1 MARHHKAAGRV
12 GGQAEV
18 LPAPRH
24 SRPAPL
30 AAGAAAPALQHEEG
44 PPVSGAAAAWS
55 AAAVTVPHA
64 VGLGLL
70 AFAPL
75 AGDHSLAA
83 LAVWSAALPGLLLTL
98 VLPRPGVVYAPTTVV
113 ALLFAAVL
121 ATAHGAAP
129 ALDLGPRQVLA
140 ISGATVALAFVFQWL
155 LGVLRLASVAR
166 FLPVSVT
173 HGFAAGVGLS
183 MVVGQVRNGFGAGGD
198 ALWSARTAWHAAA
211 ALAVVAVAWGL
222 RRRWPRMPGLL
233 TAVALVSALAM
244 LAGLWNGGLG
254 EVFAPAVQPAP
265 FAGPLWPDW
274 SGIPWVALARQHGS
288 ALVVL
293 ALLMALVNSLEIL
306 VFHQE
311 LELDHGLR
319 CNANLALRR
328 ESLLGVVCG
337 LAGMIPAS
345 TSASRSRIVL
355 AQAGPSA
362 SAPRW
367 HAAIMLGVAA
377 TGFAWLH
384 WVPMASLAGALV
396 LAGLMQVPVL
406 MWSLR
411 YARRSRVTWAQSW
424 MVALVF
430 AFLGGVGALVAG
442 LVVATFVL
450 LRESAAK
457 VLRHVRLDGELRS
470 RRLRRA
476 GSDTW
481 IAPRMNQVAVFE
493 LQGVMSFGVA
503 AHLAEQVRLLLQP
516 RHRWVILD
524 ASRVPAWDS
533 TALAQLRALVRDL
546 GQQGIAAAVCAL
558 DPVAAEHAGESVR
571 AFADLDRAL
580 EWAEVGIL
588 SQRPIEQR
596 PARSERD
603 LLGEIGEGVARP
615 AAEALM
621 ALLKPV
627 AVGPQEVVFRAGD
640 MDRDLLVVKS
650 GHVTLVTQWPPE
662 RGLRL
667 ATVGPGMAFGEMAFL
682 NGAARSACA
691 GAERGPA
698 HLVRLARDDF
708 DAWARQY
715 PEAALTVMNNL
726 AQIGARRL
734 AVTTRQLRAVLE

>member
-1 MARHHKAAGRV
+1 MSSA
-12 GGQAEV
+12 
-18 LPAPRH
+18 
-24 SRPAPL
+24 APL
-30 AAGAAAPALQHEEG
+30 APSTAAARQGAADSPEPQS
-44 PPVSGAAAAWS
+44 SGVAAAWS

-75 AGDHSLAA
+75 AGDYSLAA
-83 LAVWSAALPGLLLTL
+83 LALWSAALPGLLLTL
-98 VLPRPGVVYAPTTVV
+98 LAPRAGVVYAPTTVV

-121 ATAHGAAP
+121 ATAHHAAP
-129 ALDLGPRQVLA
+129 ALGLSARQVLA
-140 ISGATVALAFVFQWL
+140 VSGATVALAFVFQWL

-166 FLPVSVT
+166 FLPISVT

-183 MVVGQVRNGFGAGGD
+183 MVLGQVRNGFGAGAAAPWD
-198 ALWSARTAWHAAA
+198 ARTLWHALA
-211 ALAVVAVAWGL
+211 ALAVVGLAWGL

-233 TAVALVSALAM
+233 TAVVLVALAVA
-244 LAGLWNGGLG
+244 LAGLWGGGLG
-254 EVFAPAVQPAP
+254 AVFAPAAP
-265 FAGPLWPDW
+265 QSSFAWPLLPDW
-274 SGIPWVALARQHGS
+274 SGIPWVALARQQGP

-306 VFHQE
+306 VFNQE

-319 CNANLALRR
+319 GNPNQALRR
-328 ESLLGVVCG
+328 ESLLGALCG
-337 LAGMIPAS
+337 LMGMIPAS

-355 AQAGPSA
+355 AQAGA
-362 SAPRW
+362 SRDAPRW
-367 HAAIMLGVAA
+367 HAAIMLGVAI
-377 TGFAWLH
+377 TGAWWLH
-384 WVPMASLAGALV
+384 WVPMACLAGGLV
-396 LAGLMQVPVL
+396 LAGLMQVPGL

-411 YARRSRVTWAQSW
+411 YARSSRVTWAQSW
-424 MVALVF
+424 LVALVF
-430 AFLGGVGALVAG
+430 AVMGGVGALVAG

-450 LRESAAK
+450 LHDSAAK

-481 IAPRMNQVAVFE
+481 LSPRMNQVAVFE

-503 AHLAEQVRLLLQP
+503 AHMAEQVRMLLQP

-524 ASRVPAWDS
+524 AGRVPAWDS

-546 GQQGIAAAVCAL
+546 GQQGIAAAVAGL
-558 DPVAAEHAGESVR
+558 DPMAAEHAGEPVR
-571 AFADLDRAL
+571 AFSDLDRAL
-580 EWAEVGIL
+580 EWAEAGIL

-596 PARSERD
+596 PAHPERD
-603 LLGEIGEGVARP
+603 LLGEIGEGVPRA
-615 AAEALM
+615 AAEALL
-621 ALLKPV
+621 ALLAPMDV
-627 AVGPQEVVFRAGD
+627 PAHGVVFRAGD
-640 MDRDLLVVKS
+640 TERDLLVVKS
-650 GHVTLVTQWPPE
+650 GHITLVTCWPPDK
-662 RGLRL
+662 GLRL

-682 NGAARSACA
+682 SGAARSACA
-691 GAERGPA
+691 GSERGSA
-698 HLVRLARDDF
+698 HLVRLSRAHF

-734 AVTTRQLRAVLE
+734 AVTTRQLRVVLE

>member
-1 MARHHKAAGRV
+1 MSSAPQLTVTAPGAADSAQANEPITAPGRAAG
-12 GGQAEV
+12 
-18 LPAPRH
+18 P
-24 SRPAPL
+24 
-30 AAGAAAPALQHEEG
+30 AAP
-44 PPVSGAAAAWS
+44 PPSGATAAWS

-75 AGDHSLAA
+75 AGDYSLAA
-83 LAVWSAALPGLLLTL
+83 LALWSAALPGLLLTL
-98 VLPRPGVVYAPTTVV
+98 VAPRPGVVYAPTTVV

-129 ALDLGPRQVLA
+129 SLGLSARQVLA
-140 ISGATVALAFVFQWL
+140 VSGATVALAFVFQWL

-166 FLPVSVT
+166 FLPISVT

-183 MVVGQVRNGFGAGGD
+183 MVLGQVRNGFGAGGAAWWD
-198 ALWSARTAWHAAA
+198 ARTGWHALA
-211 ALAVVAVAWGL
+211 ALAVVGLAWWL
-222 RRRWPRMPGLL
+222 RRLWPRMPGLL
-233 TAVALVSALAM
+233 SAVVLVALAVAL
-244 LAGLWNGGLG
+244 AGFWGVGLG
-254 EVFAPAVQPAP
+254 VVFAPAALPSA
-265 FAGPLWPDW
+265 FAWPLLPDW
-274 SGIPWVALARQHGS
+274 SGIPWLALARGQGS

-306 VFHQE
+306 VFNQE

-319 CNANLALRR
+319 ANANLALRR
-328 ESLLGVVCG
+328 ESLLGALCG

-355 AQAGPSA
+355 AQAGPSRD
-362 SAPRW
+362 APRW
-367 HAAIMLGVAA
+367 HAGIMLGVAV
-377 TGFAWLH
+377 TGAWWLH
-384 WVPMASLAGALV
+384 WVPMACLAGGLV
-396 LAGLMQVPVL
+396 LAGLMQVPGL

-424 MVALVF
+424 LVALVF
-430 AFLGGVGALVAG
+430 AVMGGVGALVAG

-450 LRESAAK
+450 LHDSAAK

-481 IAPRMNQVAVFE
+481 LAPRMNQVAVFE

-503 AHLAEQVRLLLQP
+503 AHLAEQVRLMLQP

-524 ASRVPAWDS
+524 AGRVPAWDS
-533 TALAQLRALVRDL
+533 TAMAQLRALVRDL
-546 GQQGIAAAVCAL
+546 DQQGIAAAVAAL
-558 DPVAAEHAGESVR
+558 DPLAADHAGEQVR
-571 AFADLDRAL
+571 CFADLDRAL
-580 EWAEVGIL
+580 EWAEAGIL

-596 PARSERD
+596 PAHPERD
-603 LLGEIGEGVARP
+603 LLGEIGEGVPR
-615 AAEALM
+615 AASD
-621 ALLKPV
+621 ALLALLQHQ
-627 AVGPQEVVFRAGD
+627 AVPAHAVVFNAGD
-640 MDRDLLVVKS
+640 TDHDLLVVQS
-650 GHVTLVTQWPPE
+650 GHITLVTQWPPDK
-662 RGLRL
+662 GLRL

-682 NGAARSACA
+682 NGAARSASA
-691 GAERGPA
+691 GVERGTA
-698 HLVRLARDDF
+698 HLVRLSRAHF
-708 DAWARQY
+708 DAWARQH

>member
-1 MARHHKAAGRV
+1 M
-12 GGQAEV
+12 
-18 LPAPRH
+18 
-24 SRPAPL
+24 
-30 AAGAAAPALQHEEG
+30 
-44 PPVSGAAAAWS
+44 SGAAAAWS

-70 AFAPL
+70 AFAPV
-75 AGDHSLAA
+75 AADHSLAA
-83 LAVWSAALPGLLLTL
+83 LALWSAALPGLLLTL
-98 VLPRPGVVYAPTTVV
+98 VLPRAGVVYAPTTVV

-129 ALDLGPRQVLA
+129 ALGLSARQVLA
-140 ISGATVALAFVFQWL
+140 VSGATVALAFVFQWL

-183 MVVGQVRNGFGAGGD
+183 MVVGQVRNGFGAGAH
-198 ALWSARTAWHAAA
+198 ALWDARTGWHALAA
-211 ALAVVAVAWGL
+211 MTVVGLAWGL

-233 TAVALVSALAM
+233 SAVALVAVAVAL
-244 LAGLWNGGLG
+244 LGLWGGLG
-254 EVFAPAVQPAP
+254 GTLAAAVPP
-265 FAGPLWPDW
+265 SVFAGPLWPDW
-274 SGIPWVALARQHGS
+274 TGIPWVALAQRHGS
-288 ALVVL
+288 DLVVL

-306 VFHQE
+306 VFNQE

-319 CNANLALRR
+319 CNANLTLRS
-328 ESLLGVVCG
+328 ESLLGVVCA

-355 AQAGPSA
+355 AQAGA
-362 SAPRW
+362 SRDAPYW
-367 HAAIMLGVAA
+367 HAGIMLGVAV
-377 TGFAWLH
+377 TGAWWLH
-384 WVPMASLAGALV
+384 WVPMACLAGGLV
-396 LAGLMQVPVL
+396 LAGLMQVPGL

-424 MVALVF
+424 LVALVF
-430 AFLGGVGALVAG
+430 AVMGGVGALVAG

-450 LRESAAK
+450 LHDSAAT

-481 IAPRMNQVAVFE
+481 LSPRMNQVAVFE

-546 GQQGIAAAVCAL
+546 DQRGIAAAVAAL
-558 DPVAAEHAGESVR
+558 DPVAAEHAGEQVR

-588 SQRPIEQR
+588 SQRPLEQR
-596 PARSERD
+596 PARPERD
-603 LLGEIGEGVARP
+603 VLGEVGEGVPRA
-615 AAEALM
+615 AAEALI
-621 ALLKPV
+621 ARLAPV
-627 AVGPQEVVFRAGD
+627 AVPPHGVVFLAGD
-640 MDRDLLVVKS
+640 TDHDLLVVKS
-650 GHVTLVTQWPPE
+650 GHITLVTQWPPDK
-662 RGLRL
+662 GLRL

-691 GAERGPA
+691 GSERGPA
-698 HLVRLARDDF
+698 HLVRLSRAHF

-734 AVTTRQLRAVLE
+734 AATTRQLRAVLE

>member
-1 MARHHKAAGRV
+1 MSATALSSTASTHGPSGGASSGVAGP
-12 GGQAEV
+12 
-18 LPAPRH
+18 LP
-24 SRPAPL
+24 
-30 AAGAAAPALQHEEG
+30 Q
-44 PPVSGAAAAWS
+44 PPSSGVAAAWS

-75 AGDHSLAA
+75 AGDYPLAA
-83 LAVWSAALPGLLLTL
+83 LALWSAALPGLLLTL
-98 VLPRPGVVYAPTTVV
+98 AAPRAGVVYAPTTVV

-129 ALDLGPRQVLA
+129 ALGLSARQVLA
-140 ISGATVALAFVFQWL
+140 VSGATVGLAFVFQWL

-166 FLPVSVT
+166 FLPISVT

-183 MVVGQVRNGFGAGGD
+183 MVVGQVRNGFGAGPD
-198 ALWSARTAWHAAA
+198 ALWDARTGWHALAAA
-211 ALAVVAVAWGL
+211 AVVAIAWAL
-222 RRRWPRMPGLL
+222 RHRWPRSPGLL
-233 TAVALVSALAM
+233 SAVVLVTLGVA
-244 LAGLWNGGLG
+244 LAGLWGGGLG
-254 EVFAPAVQPAP
+254 AVFAPAVQPSS

-274 SGIPWVALARQHGS
+274 TGIPWMALAQQEGS

-306 VFHQE
+306 VFNQE
-311 LELDHGLR
+311 LELEHGLR
-319 CNANLALRR
+319 GNANLALRR
-328 ESLLGVVCG
+328 ESLLGALCG

-355 AQAGPSA
+355 AQAGA
-362 SAPRW
+362 SRDAPRW

-377 TGFAWLH
+377 TGAWWLH
-384 WVPMASLAGALV
+384 WVPMACLAGGLV
-396 LAGLMQVPVL
+396 LAGLLQVPGL

-411 YARRSRVTWAQSW
+411 YARSSRVTWAQSW
-424 MVALVF
+424 LVALVF
-430 AFLGGVGALVAG
+430 AVMGGVGALVAG

-450 LRESAAK
+450 LHDSAAK

-481 IAPRMNQVAVFE
+481 LVPRMNQIAVFE

-524 ASRVPAWDS
+524 AGRVPAWDS

-546 GQQGIAAAVCAL
+546 GHQGIAAAVAAL
-558 DPVAAEHAGESVR
+558 DPLAAEQARDHVR
-571 AFADLDRAL
+571 SFSDVDRAL
-580 EWAEVGIL
+580 EWAEAGIL

-596 PARSERD
+596 PAHPARD
-603 LLGEIGEGVARP
+603 LLGEIGEGVPR
-615 AAEALM
+615 AASD
-621 ALLKPV
+621 ALLALLERETVP
-627 AVGPQEVVFRAGD
+627 ARGVVFNAGD
-640 MDRDLLVVKS
+640 TDHDLLVVQS
-650 GHVTLVTQWPPE
+650 GHITLVTQWPPE
-662 RGLRL
+662 KGLRL

-682 NGAARSACA
+682 NGAARSASA
-691 GAERGPA
+691 GAERGSA
-698 HLVRLARDDF
+698 HLVRLSRAHF

-734 AVTTRQLRAVLE
+734 AATTRQLRAVLE

>member
-1 MARHHKAAGRV
+1 MSSAAPLTTPAHH
-12 GGQAEV
+12 QAEPV
-18 LPAPRH
+18 Q
-24 SRPAPL
+24 
-30 AAGAAAPALQHEEG
+30 GAAVGPSAPQ
-44 PPVSGAAAAWS
+44 PSGAAAAWS

-75 AGDHSLAA
+75 AGDYSLAA
-83 LAVWSAALPGLLLTL
+83 LALWSAALPGLLLTL
-98 VLPRPGVVYAPTTVV
+98 LAPRAGGVYAPTTVV

-129 ALDLGPRQVLA
+129 ALGLSARQVLA
-140 ISGATVALAFVFQWL
+140 VSGATVALAFVFQWL

-183 MVVGQVRNGFGAGGD
+183 MVLGQVRNGFGAGAAAPWD
-198 ALWSARTAWHAAA
+198 ARTGWHLLA
-211 ALAVVAVAWGL
+211 ALAVVGLAWWL

-233 TAVALVSALAM
+233 SAVALVALAVA
-244 LAGLWNGGLG
+244 LAGLWGGGLG
-254 EVFAPAVQPAP
+254 VLFAPAVQPSV
-265 FAGPLWPDW
+265 FAWPLLPDW
-274 SGIPWVALARQHGS
+274 TGIPWMALAQQQGS

-306 VFHQE
+306 VFNQE

-319 CNANLALRR
+319 GNANLALRR
-328 ESLLGVVCG
+328 ESLLGALCG

-355 AQAGPSA
+355 AQAGASRSA
-362 SAPRW
+362 LASGPRW
-367 HAAIMLGVAA
+367 HAAIMLGVAI
-377 TGFAWLH
+377 TGAWWLH
-384 WVPMASLAGALV
+384 WVPMACLAGGLV
-396 LAGLMQVPVL
+396 LAGLMQVPGL
-406 MWSLR
+406 MWSLG

-424 MVALVF
+424 LVALVF
-430 AFLGGVGALVAG
+430 AVMGGVGALVAG

-450 LRESAAK
+450 LHDSAAT

-481 IAPRMNQVAVFE
+481 LSPRMNQVAVFE

-503 AHLAEQVRLLLQP
+503 AHLAEQVRMLLQP

-524 ASRVPAWDS
+524 AGRVPAWDS

-546 GQQGIAAAVCAL
+546 GQQGIAAAVAAL
-558 DPVAAEHAGESVR
+558 DPMAAEHAGEHVR

-580 EWAEVGIL
+580 EWAEAGIL

-596 PARSERD
+596 PAHPERD
-603 LLGEIGEGVARP
+603 LLGEIGEGVPRA
-615 AAEALM
+615 AAEALL
-621 ALLKPV
+621 ALLEPL
-627 AVGPQEVVFRAGD
+627 AVPAHGVVFRAGD
-640 MDRDLLVVKS
+640 TDHDLLVVKS
-650 GHVTLVTQWPPE
+650 GHITLVTLWPPDK
-662 RGLRL
+662 GLRL

-682 NGAARSACA
+682 NGATRSACA

-698 HLVRLARDDF
+698 HLVRLSRVHF
-708 DAWARQY
+708 DTWARQY

>member
-1 MARHHKAAGRV
+1 MSSAVPLTHTTRQGS
-12 GGQAEV
+12 AE
-18 LPAPRH
+18 
-24 SRPAPL
+24 SRS
-30 AAGAAAPALQHEEG
+30 GAAADSPEPQ
-44 PPVSGAAAAWS
+44 PSGAAAAWS

-75 AGDHSLAA
+75 AGDYSLAA
-83 LAVWSAALPGLLLTL
+83 LALWSAALPGLLLTL
-98 VLPRPGVVYAPTTVV
+98 LAPRAGVVYAPTTVV

-121 ATAHGAAP
+121 ATAHHAAP
-129 ALDLGPRQVLA
+129 ALGLSARQVLA
-140 ISGATVALAFVFQWL
+140 VSGATVALAFVFQWL

-166 FLPVSVT
+166 FLPISVT

-183 MVVGQVRNGFGAGGD
+183 MVLGQVRNGFGAGAAAPWD
-198 ALWSARTAWHAAA
+198 TRTLWQALA
-211 ALAVVAVAWGL
+211 ALAVVGLAWGL

-233 TAVALVSALAM
+233 TAVVLVALAVA
-244 LAGLWNGGLG
+244 LAGLWGGGLG
-254 EVFAPAVQPAP
+254 TVFAPAAP
-265 FAGPLWPDW
+265 QSDFAWPLLPDW
-274 SGIPWVALARQHGS
+274 TDIPWVDLARQQGP

-306 VFHQE
+306 VFNQE

-319 CNANLALRR
+319 GNPNQALRR
-328 ESLLGVVCG
+328 ESLLGVLCG

-355 AQAGPSA
+355 AQVGASRSALA

-367 HAAIMLGVAA
+367 HAAIMLGVAV
-377 TGFAWLH
+377 TGAWWLH
-384 WVPMASLAGALV
+384 WVPMACLAGGLV
-396 LAGLMQVPVL
+396 LAGLMQVPGL

-411 YARRSRVTWAQSW
+411 YARSSRVTWAQSW
-424 MVALVF
+424 LVALVF
-430 AFLGGVGALVAG
+430 AVMGGVGALVAG

-450 LRESAAK
+450 LHDSAAK

-481 IAPRMNQVAVFE
+481 LSPRMNQVAVFE

-503 AHLAEQVRLLLQP
+503 AHLAEQVRMLLQP

-524 ASRVPAWDS
+524 AGRVPAWDS

-546 GQQGIAAAVCAL
+546 DQQGIAAAVAGL
-558 DPVAAEHAGESVR
+558 DPMAAEHAGEHVR

-580 EWAEVGIL
+580 EWAEAGIL

-596 PARSERD
+596 PAHPERD
-603 LLGEIGEGVARP
+603 LLGEIGEGVPRA
-615 AAEALM
+615 AAEALL
-621 ALLKPV
+621 ALLEPMDV
-627 AVGPQEVVFRAGD
+627 PAHGVVFRAGD
-640 MDRDLLVVKS
+640 TERDLLVVKS
-650 GHVTLVTQWPPE
+650 GHITLVTLWPPDK
-662 RGLRL
+662 GLRL

-682 NGAARSACA
+682 SGAARSACA
-691 GAERGPA
+691 GAERGSA
-698 HLVRLARDDF
+698 HLVRLSRAHF

-734 AVTTRQLRAVLE
+734 AVTTRQLRVVLE